1 MQQEQAVSDNIQDL
15 INSINL
21 LIMRYNQLIS
31 TEGKLHY

>member
-1 MQQEQAVSDNIQDL
+1 MQQEQTMSDSIQDL

-31 TEGKLHY
+31 TQGKSHY